1 MVFVHVHLS
10 DLMVKD
16 EFLTFN
22 LWRQQHKIREV
33 FLLIIKHN
41 QCYFPMYKYMTL
53 LEYVNS
59 WKFKK
64 SIRLFYKYIKAMH
77 HLHSLI
83 WRFDVIMDKVEESL
97 GLNL

>member
-1 MVFVHVHLS
+1 
-10 DLMVKD
+10 
-16 EFLTFN
+16 
-22 LWRQQHKIREV
+22 
-33 FLLIIKHN
+33 
-41 QCYFPMYKYMTL
+41 MYKYMTL

-59 WKFKK
+59 RKFKK
-64 SIRLFYKYIKAMH
+64 SIRLLYKYIKATH